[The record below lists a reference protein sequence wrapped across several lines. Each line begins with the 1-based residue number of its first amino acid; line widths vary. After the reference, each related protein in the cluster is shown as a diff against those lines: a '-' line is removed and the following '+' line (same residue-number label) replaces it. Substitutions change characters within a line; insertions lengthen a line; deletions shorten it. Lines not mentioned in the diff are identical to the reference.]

1 MSRRTRFQTYT
12 WKDRALSL
20 LLAAV
25 LLLGMAP
32 GLTAPASAHWADA
45 YLDQLVDWGV
55 IRADQTGNPNAPIT
69 RADFAAIVNR
79 AYGYTEVGDIPFTD
93 VKVTD
98 WFHDDIA
105 IAYNAGYMAG
115 TSATT
120 ASPND
125 TLTREMAV
133 CILGRNMM
141 MKETTGETLAFSDGR
156 DISNWAR
163 GLVKTAVD
171 NYIISGYPDNSFG
184 PQDPISKGQM
194 AVLVTQCLG
203 QPIRESGSYSLGGV
217 FGNVTITSPNVTL
230 RDTTIS
236 GDLYVSGGVGLGGIK
251 LENVNVLGRII
262 VSSSGESE
270 AGEASVVMRNVTA
283 NEMLVDNMRNKTVT
297 IRADGITDIAQT
309 TVRTSAY
316 LEDNNTDDKGLMK
329 ITLDGEPG
337 TRLTLA
343 GRIKEVE
350 NISPSSTI
358 QVAKGSVKKL
368 TVDEAAVGS
377 TVQLDRNTE
386 VKEMNLDV
394 ATSVTGEGDI
404 EKLNVNAPGC
414 VVSMLPDKIYIR
426 PGLTANIAG
435 VVMDH
440 LAAEQGSTDPRLLSG
455 YPAARDITPNGARA
469 DFSANKKGT
478 IYWAVSSIGD
488 GSIGEEDLISP
499 PSYGSKAVSNG
510 SVAAPTG
517 DTVVSAQVTGLT
529 VGGSYY
535 LSAVLVDEQDRR
547 SVVKVVSFSTPDN
560 TVPAFAQGYPY
571 MSYITDTEAQ
581 VAVMATKDCR
591 MYYAVLPRNA
601 QAPTADNLKSAAV
614 SNNLGYG
621 VVELEKNKEY
631 SSRDQAF
638 MVSRRL
644 EELKDYT
651 LYLWLTDGINSSAVI
666 PVQFTTK
673 DMTPPEF
680 VVSPYEA
687 GQPQANSVPLAAT
700 LNENGTIF
708 WVVVEEGDNYP
719 RPNNQ
724 DPTDNET
731 DGLRAKLDS
740 DYAKLQVANGMNCL
754 QKGQVNAQANTEVK
768 FNVTGLQ
775 PEKAYDLY
783 YLAQDAAGNY
793 SIRVEKIQGG
803 IHTLDTS
810 RPLVRQWFTST
821 SGLDETVDP
830 MPDTDIVLEFSENV
844 AYSGKD
850 FLSLYENPDKS
861 DFVNALH
868 ETITMFEQRIG
879 SPKPNQVYDE
889 RNVESGEATED
900 QCVID
905 YTKARVEKATDGSGK
920 VNLIFPAEGL
930 RLSSGTT
937 YYFEI
942 MKITDNSTAKNEI
955 RPQKVD
961 FNQASITEGHKVPRF
976 TVASAR
982 LNLTTSTLDEEEY
995 PFDLEAQHGEKDI
1008 EFSFYVAPESTS
1020 RADEGVRY
1028 DLLFWSESRISF
1040 DLYYRKL
1047 DAKTMEPVTS
1057 GVTPE
1062 LPAAD
1067 THTPMANGW
1076 YLLNNSGT
1084 PISPVQGETKGGVD
1098 LHKQFNNATSATFPR
1113 LKDLDDSGDYLY
1125 EFAVSVT
1132 QIGTVTNR
1140 KAWSGKVN
1148 FYVNAA
1154 SAVSGRNLENLAN
1167 RQTEEN
1173 WRVFYAE
1180 KGMNGG
1186 GGSTIGVSTL
1196 DGSDTLKLDYDF
1208 SNTQVPSFTS
1218 GAPTFKVGDSSV
1230 EIGVNLTLPG
1240 TVYYLIA
1247 PVAPKESSTGISSIR
1262 TVVNK
1267 VPKLQANGDPMLDPD
1282 ENVIFQIETKSDRD
1296 LYDSGVV
1303 PEVGGKGDPNIK
1315 DSTKDPYTESEW
1327 VTAPVV
1333 DDVRFPP
1340 YTNEQFKKG
1349 TYVYSGGGGYEP
1361 IKPIIN
1367 GLLPNQEYFCYMV
1380 LVGANPRETSQVY
1393 LYTFKTSETSK
1404 PKFALSDTQRGIVQ
1418 MAIANKVET
1427 DVKWRVFNRDE
1438 AESHSNLT
1446 EMIILPDG
1454 MTGYGT
1460 EITTLEGKVRRISV
1474 LDALETEYN
1483 ASTAYGS
1490 SSAAEAA
1497 GKGSD
1502 YNGFSLFDV
1511 VADDTQ
1517 RRNIQEL
1524 VRNSYTSI
1532 TNVKDNAST
1541 PTIITAEGVAPEY
1554 LSYVDY
1560 ADWYTDSNGGQPDPS
1575 QYLFLIVG
1583 HNVDSESDE
1592 GRWDKADSFRALN
1605 GVSYK
1610 DGTPPK
1616 LIEVKSSI
1624 TGTGAAGNET
1634 YSGYVILTFDKA
1646 VYWAENASS
1655 GGSRTIYSVQPQD
1668 DGKDDT
1674 IKTIGILNGYLPGNL
1689 TVFESNGTAGTTP
1702 SNIFSFSYSGLT
1714 DTNIT
1719 LLPNGNICNFIG
1731 SSAPNGQYITIE
1743 ISNGK
1748 HSTGV
1753 IEALNSPYVRVK
1765 FNGDSFL
1772 NGVKEAN

>member
-1 MSRRTRFQTYT
+1 MSLRTSSQRPA
-12 WKDRALSL
+12 WIKRAISL
-20 LLAAV
+20 LLTVVMVVGLLPAV
-25 LLLGMAP
+25 AP
-32 GLTAPASAHWADA
+32 RASAHWADA

-55 IRADQTGNPNAPIT
+55 LRADQTANPDAPLT
-69 RADFAAIVNR
+69 RAEFMAVINR
-79 AYGYTEVGDIPFTD
+79 AYGYTETGAIPFTD
-93 VKVTD
+93 VVPTD
-98 WFHDDIA
+98 WFYDDVS
-105 IAYNAGYMAG
+105 IAYTAGYMAG
-115 TSATT
+115 TSETT

-125 TLTREMAV
+125 TLTREQAV

-141 MKETTGETLAFSDGR
+141 LEETPGESLAFSDSR
-156 DISNWAR
+156 DVSSWAR
-163 GLVKTAVD
+163 GTLKTAVN
-171 NYIISGYPDNSFG
+171 NYIVSGYPDNSFH
-184 PQDPISKGQM
+184 PLAAISKAQI
-194 AVLVTQCLG
+194 AVLVTQCVG
-203 QPIRESGSYSLGGV
+203 TPVSQSGTYSLGGV
-217 FGNVTITSPNVTL
+217 FGNVTITAPNVTL

-236 GDLYVSGGVGLGGIK
+236 GDLYISGGVGLGGIK

-262 VSSSGESE
+262 VSGTGESE
-270 AGEASVVMRNVTA
+270 AGDASVVMRNVNA
-283 NEMLVDNMRNKTVT
+283 KAMLVDNMRNKTVT
-297 IRADGITDIAQT
+297 IRADGITEIADT
-309 TVRTSAY
+309 VVRTTAY
-316 LEDNNTDDKGLMK
+316 LEDNNTDDKGLLN
-329 ITLDGEPG
+329 ISLEGEPG

-343 GRIKEVE
+343 GRIKEVV
-350 NISPSSTI
+350 NKSPDSTV

-368 TVDEAAVGS
+368 TVDESATNS
-377 TVQLDRNTE
+377 TVQIDRNTKVE
-386 VKEMNLDV
+386 ELNLDV
-394 ATSVTGEGDI
+394 ATNVIGEGDI
-404 EKLNVNAPGC
+404 GKLNINAPGS
-414 VVSMLPDKIYIR
+414 VVTMLPDEIYIR
-426 PGLTANIAG
+426 PGLEASIGG
-435 VVMDH
+435 VIMDH
-440 LAAEQGSTDPRLLSG
+440 TDAEEGSTDPRLLSG
-455 YPAARDITPNGARA
+455 YPAAKDIAPTGFRA
-469 DFSANKKGT
+469 DFSGNKKGT
-478 IYWAVSSIGD
+478 IFWAVSSISD
-488 GSIGEEDLISP
+488 GSIGEEALISP
-499 PSYGSKAVSNG
+499 PTYGSKAIQGG
-510 SVAAPTG
+510 SVAAPAG
-517 DTVVSAQVTGLT
+517 GTVVNAQVTGLT
-529 VGGSYY
+529 VAGSYY
-535 LSAVLVDEQDRR
+535 LSALLRDEQGRT
-547 SVVKVVSFSTPDN
+547 SPVKVVSFTTPDN
-560 TVPAFAQGYPY
+560 SVPAFAQGYPY
-571 MSYITDTEAQ
+571 MSMITDTEAQ
-581 VAVMATKDCR
+581 VTVMPTKTCK
-591 MYYAVLPRNA
+591 MYYAVLPRSA
-601 QAPTADNLKSAAV
+601 QAPTVNDMKSNAV
-614 SNNLGYG
+614 TNNLGYG
-621 VVELEKNKEY
+621 IVDLEKNKEEP
-631 SSRDQAF
+631 F

-900 QCVID
+900 QCGID

-995 PFDLEAQHGEKDI
+995 PFDLEAEHGEKDI

-1047 DAKTMEPVTS
+1047 DAKTMEPVTNIPC
-1057 GVTPE
+1057 PE
-1062 LPAAD
+1062 LP
-1067 THTPMANGW
+1067 TTVTPTKKDNGW

-1167 RQTEEN
+1167 GQTEEN

-1247 PVAPKESSTGISSIR
+1247 PVAPEDVTTGISSIR
-1262 TVVNK
+1262 TVVNR
-1267 VPKLQANGDPMLDPD
+1267 VPIKNGDVPAVGTDG
-1282 ENVIFQIETKSDRD
+1282 NVTFKEKTLSDRE
-1296 LYDSGVV
+1296 LYDYNVV
-1303 PEVGGKGDPNIK
+1303 PGVGGSGDPNIE
-1315 DSTKDPYTESEW
+1315 DINENPYTESKW

-1349 TYVYSGGGGYEP
+1349 TYAYSGGGGYEP
-1361 IKPIIN
+1361 IKPVIS
-1367 GLLPNQEYFCYMV
+1367 GLLPNQAYFCYMV
-1380 LVGANPRETSQVY
+1380 LMGANPRETSQVY

-1404 PKFALSDTQRGIVQ
+1404 PRITLDDKRNGE
-1418 MAIANKVET
+1418 VE
-1427 DVKWRVFNRDE
+1427 
-1438 AESHSNLT
+1438 
-1446 EMIILPDG
+1446 I
-1454 MTGYGT
+1454 
-1460 EITTLEGKVRRISV
+1460 
-1474 LDALETEYN
+1474 
-1483 ASTAYGS
+1483 STAYGNS
-1490 SSAAEAA
+1490 NENSVEADLTWRVFTQTQGQNALKGKFDIPATDSAGNTIKGYKGDPNDATVLNVDTVLKALTTTYDA
-1497 GKGSD
+1497 TVAYGGTVPGNAQYGKS
-1502 YNGFSLFDV
+1502 YNGFTVFDV
-1511 VADDTQ
+1511 FADSTEK
-1517 RRNIQEL
+1517 RAVEKL
-1524 VRNSYTSI
+1524 VSSPEDAYGKVNSGDAATRI
-1532 TNVKDNAST
+1532 T
-1541 PTIITAEGVAPEY
+1541 GEY
-1554 LSYVDY
+1554 GPY
-1560 ADWYTDSNGGQPDPS
+1560 ADRADWVTDGDGVFPEPAK
-1575 QYLFLIVG
+1575 YLILVSG
-1583 HNVDSESDE
+1583 HNVNSTTGDGDWS
-1592 GRWDKADSFRALN
+1592 AVNSFAAYN
-1605 GVSYK
+1605 GVVVQ
-1610 DGTPPK
+1610 DLNPP
-1616 LIEVKSSI
+1616 LLRE
-1624 TGTGAAGNET
+1624 GNGVGGVINYDPTTKEL
-1634 YSGYVILTFDKA
+1634 SGYVVLRFDKD
-1646 VYWAENASS
+1646 VYWRKNGEETNNAVVEGEAEPA
-1655 GGSRTIYSVQPQD
+1655 GGEEV
-1668 DGKDDT
+1668 
-1674 IKTIGILNGYLPGNL
+1674 GILYNMQPPKDKVGTIEATGGGD
-1689 TVFESNGTAGTTP
+1689 TFTISFEDITADSTE
-1702 SNIFSFSYSGLT
+1702 
-1714 DTNIT
+1714 IT
-1719 LLPNGNICNFIG
+1719 LLTGGSIVSKAGNPADSPIIIRINKWNKATDTPVSTIWPNFEVSYHNGSGGKVMGTPGN
-1731 SSAPNGQYITIE
+1731 P
-1743 ISNGK
+1743 
-1748 HSTGV
+1748 
-1753 IEALNSPYVRVK
+1753 
-1765 FNGDSFL
+1765 
-1772 NGVKEAN
+1772 

>member
-12 WKDRALSL
+12 WKERALSL

-517 DTVVSAQVTGLT
+517 DTVVSAQVAGLT

-995 PFDLEAQHGEKDI
+995 PFDLEAEHGEKDI

-1062 LPAAD
+1062 LPATA
-1067 THTPMANGW
+1067 TPTEMDNGW
-1076 YLLNNSGT
+1076 YLLGNSGT

-1167 RQTEEN
+1167 GQTEEN

-1247 PVAPKESSTGISSIR
+1247 PVAPEDVTTGISSIR
-1262 TVVNK
+1262 TVVNR
-1267 VPKLQANGDPMLDPD
+1267 VPIKNGDVPAVGTDG
-1282 ENVIFQIETKSDRD
+1282 NVTFEEKTLSDRE
-1296 LYDSGVV
+1296 LYDYNVV
-1303 PEVGGKGDPNIK
+1303 PGVGGSGDPNIE
-1315 DSTKDPYTESEW
+1315 DINENPYTESKW

-1349 TYVYSGGGGYEP
+1349 TYAYSGGGGYEP
-1361 IKPIIN
+1361 IKPVIS
-1367 GLLPNQEYFCYMV
+1367 GLLPNQAYFCYMV
-1380 LVGANPRETSQVY
+1380 LMGANPRETSQVY

-1404 PKFALSDTQRGIVQ
+1404 PRITLDDKRNGE
-1418 MAIANKVET
+1418 VE
-1427 DVKWRVFNRDE
+1427 
-1438 AESHSNLT
+1438 
-1446 EMIILPDG
+1446 I
-1454 MTGYGT
+1454 
-1460 EITTLEGKVRRISV
+1460 
-1474 LDALETEYN
+1474 
-1483 ASTAYGS
+1483 STAYGNS
-1490 SSAAEAA
+1490 NENSVEADLTWRVFTQTQGQNALKGKFDIPATDSAGNTITGYKGDPNDATVLNVDTVLKALTTTYDA
-1497 GKGSD
+1497 TVAYGGTVPGNAQYGKS
-1502 YNGFSLFDV
+1502 YNGFTVFDV
-1511 VADDTQ
+1511 FADSTEK
-1517 RRNIQEL
+1517 RAVEKL
-1524 VRNSYTSI
+1524 VSSPEDAYGKVNSGDAATRI
-1532 TNVKDNAST
+1532 T
-1541 PTIITAEGVAPEY
+1541 GEY
-1554 LSYVDY
+1554 GPY
-1560 ADWYTDSNGGQPDPS
+1560 ADRADWVTDGDGVFPEPAK
-1575 QYLFLIVG
+1575 YLILVSG
-1583 HNVDSESDE
+1583 HNVNSTTGDGDWS
-1592 GRWDKADSFRALN
+1592 AVNSFAAYN
-1605 GVSYK
+1605 GVVVQ
-1610 DGTPPK
+1610 DLNPP
-1616 LIEVKSSI
+1616 LLRE
-1624 TGTGAAGNET
+1624 GNGVGGVINYDPTTKEL
-1634 YSGYVILTFDKA
+1634 SGYVVLRFDKD
-1646 VYWAENASS
+1646 VYWRKNGEEVNHEVVEDDDAPA
-1655 GGSRTIYSVQPQD
+1655 GGKV
-1668 DGKDDT
+1668 
-1674 IKTIGILNGYLPGNL
+1674 GILYNMQPPKDKVGTIEATGGGD
-1689 TVFESNGTAGTTP
+1689 TFTISFEDITADSTE
-1702 SNIFSFSYSGLT
+1702 
-1714 DTNIT
+1714 IT
-1719 LLPNGNICNFIG
+1719 LLTGGSIVSKAGNPADSPII
-1731 SSAPNGQYITIE
+1731 ITINKWNKATDTPVTTIWPNFE
-1743 ISNGK
+1743 VSYHNGSGGK
-1748 HSTGV
+1748 VMGTAVVG
-1753 IEALNSPYVRVK
+1753 P
-1765 FNGDSFL
+1765 
-1772 NGVKEAN
+1772 